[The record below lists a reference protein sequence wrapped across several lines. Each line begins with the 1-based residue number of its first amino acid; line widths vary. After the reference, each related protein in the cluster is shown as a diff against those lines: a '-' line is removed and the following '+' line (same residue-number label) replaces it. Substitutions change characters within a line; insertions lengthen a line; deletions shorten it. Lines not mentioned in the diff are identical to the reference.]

1 LLHGPKWLKNGPK
14 MQPVVAYYR
23 VSTERQGRSGLGLDA
38 QRERCAQFAA
48 QNGMEVVEA
57 FTEVETGKGSDALD
71 RRPQLAAALA
81 AARRHRGQVVVAKL
95 DRLSR
100 DVHFI
105 AGLMAQRVPFVVAEL
120 GADMDPFMLHI
131 YAALAEKERRMISE
145 RTRTALAVRKRQGA
159 QLGNPTNRA
168 EAGRAG
174 AAATAEGARRFA
186 ENVVPIIQ
194 QVQANGVNSL
204 RGVAAALNAR
214 GVRSARGGRWAATQ
228 VGAVLARAPS
238 EVSNVR

>member
-1 LLHGPKWLKNGPK
+1 
-14 MQPVVAYYR
+14 MQPDSKSVVAYFR

-48 QNGMEVVEA
+48 QNGMQVIEA
-57 FTEVETGKGSDALD
+57 FTEVETGKGTDALD

-81 AARRHRGQVVVAKL
+81 AARRHRGPVLVAKL

-105 AGLMAQRVPFVVAEL
+105 AGLMAQRVPFLVAEL
-120 GADMDPFMLHI
+120 GADVDPFMLHI

-145 RTRTALAVRKRQGA
+145 RTRAALAARKRQGA

-174 AAATAEGARRFA
+174 AAATTEGARRFA
-186 ENVVPIIQ
+186 ENVLPIIQ
-194 QVQANGVNSL
+194 QVRANGVNSL
-204 RGVAAALNAR
+204 RGIAAALNAR
-214 GVRSARGGRWAATQ
+214 GVRSARGGQWAATQ
-228 VGAVLARAPS
+228 VGAVLARAS
-238 EVSNVR
+238 CEVSNAC

>member
-1 LLHGPKWLKNGPK
+1 

-38 QRERCAQFAA
+38 QRQRCAQFAA
-48 QNGMEVVEA
+48 QNGMRMAEA
-57 FTEVETGKGSDALD
+57 FTEVEAGTGTDALD

-81 AARRHRGQVVVAKL
+81 AARRHRGPVLVAKL

-105 AGLMAQRVPFVVAEL
+105 AGLMAQRVDFVVAEL
-120 GADMDPFMLHI
+120 GADVDPFMLHV

-145 RTRTALAVRKRQGA
+145 RTRAALAARKRQGA
-159 QLGNPTNRA
+159 QLGSPTTRVA
-168 EAGRAG
+168 AGRAG

-186 ENVVPIIQ
+186 ENVSPLIRE
-194 QVQANGVNSL
+194 VQASGVKSL
-204 RGVAAALNAR
+204 RSIAAVLNTR
-214 GVRSARGGRWAATQ
+214 GVRTARGGRWAATQ
-228 VGAVLARAPS
+228 AGAVLARTTSWVA
-238 EVSNVR
+238 EG